1 MVRMRKAVK
10 KALGFTLIELLVV
23 IAIIAILAA
32 MLLPALSQ
40 ARDRAR
46 AATCTN
52 NLKQMGLALL
62 MYSGDFDEWILPANT
77 KYPSFWNAG
86 NLNTDSP
93 WMFLLG
99 KYPEWAGAAANMP
112 LDYGIRCA
120 TSYANIKCPSER
132 RSFNDYG
139 SYAVNSTLTGYA
151 GNVSWP
157 THKLSKVYNASTA
170 IWVVDNAIEA
180 GNYAFSGP
188 TAIASAYRH
197 NANKYTN
204 VLYVDGHVALRT
216 AASLAEA
223 EYPPAG
229 NDRASFRDGFGF

>member
-1 MVRMRKAVK
+1 MVRMKKAVK

-46 AATCTN
+46 TASCTN
-52 NLKQMGLALL
+52 NLKQIGLALL

-86 NLNTDSP
+86 NLNSDSP

-120 TSYANIKCPSER
+120 TQYATIKCPSEK
-132 RSFNDYG
+132 RSFGDYG
-139 SYAVNSTLTGYA
+139 TYALNSTLVGFA
-151 GNVSWP
+151 GNSGWP

-170 IWVVDNAIEA
+170 IWAVDNAFENLS
-180 GNYAFSGP
+180 GSGYVFSAP
-188 TAIASAYRH
+188 ATYASAYRH

-204 VLYVDGHVALRT
+204 VLYVDGHVGART

-223 EYPPAG
+223 EYTS
-229 NDRASFRDGFGF
+229 DRGSFRDGFGF